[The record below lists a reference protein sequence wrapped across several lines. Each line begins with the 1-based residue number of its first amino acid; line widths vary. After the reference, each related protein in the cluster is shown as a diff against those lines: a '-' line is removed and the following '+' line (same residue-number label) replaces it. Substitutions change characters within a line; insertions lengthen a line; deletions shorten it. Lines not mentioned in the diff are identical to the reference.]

1 MLDYRLSKQ
10 ELAELRAAHRQALN
24 VREAYRI
31 NAVILL
37 GNGRTVAD
45 VADALLFDPDTVRAY
60 FKRYKKG
67 GLEALLRMNYVG
79 SEALLDDVQLAVLD
93 AHLQKH
99 LHLTAESVARWV
111 EERWGVCYAP
121 SGMAAVLRRLGYV
134 YKKPKL
140 IPGKADATAQEAFLE
155 EYENLKQNSD
165 EDDVVMFMD
174 ATHPQHNPVISYGW
188 IKRGKAHPVK
198 SNTGRRRLNI
208 NGAIDVQRMSA
219 EIRFDE
225 TIDAISTIA
234 LFEQIERSN
243 PLAKRITIICDNARY
258 YRSKAVAG
266 YLKNSRINLL
276 FLPPYSPNLNLI
288 ERFWKFFKRKVL
300 YNRYYEAFDDYKD
313 ACKRFFLELDSY
325 AGQLRSLLTEN
336 FEIIGN

>member
-10 ELAELRAAHRQALN
+10 ELAELRAAHRRALN

-45 VADALLFDPDTVRAY
+45 VADALLIDPDTVRSY

-67 GLEALLRMNYVG
+67 GTEELLRMNYVG
-79 SEALLDDVQLAVLD
+79 SEALLDAVQLAELD
-93 AHLQKH
+93 AHVHTH

-111 EERWGVCYAP
+111 KDRWEVDYTP
-121 SGMAAVLRRLGYV
+121 SGMTAVLRRLGYV

-140 IPGKADATAQEAFLE
+140 VPGKADAAKQEAFLE

-165 EDDVVMFMD
+165 EGDVILFMD
-174 ATHPQHNPVISYGW
+174 ATHPRHNPVASYGW
-188 IKRGKAHPVK
+188 IKRGEAHPLK

-208 NGAIDVQRMSA
+208 NGAIDVQRLSA
-219 EIRFDE
+219 QIRFDD
-225 TIDAISTIA
+225 TIDAISTVA
-234 LFEQIERSN
+234 LFEQIERAH
-243 PLAKRITIICDNARY
+243 PTAKRITIICDNARY
-258 YRSKAVAG
+258 YRSKAVSD
-266 YLKNSRINLL
+266 YLAHSRIDLL

-288 ERFWKFFKRKVL
+288 ERFWKFFKRQVL
-300 YNRYYEAFDDYKD
+300 YNRYYEAFEDYKT
-313 ACKRFFLELDSY
+313 ACQRFFENLDSY
-325 AGQLRSLLTEN
+325 ASQLRSLLTEN
-336 FEIIGN
+336 FEIIRN